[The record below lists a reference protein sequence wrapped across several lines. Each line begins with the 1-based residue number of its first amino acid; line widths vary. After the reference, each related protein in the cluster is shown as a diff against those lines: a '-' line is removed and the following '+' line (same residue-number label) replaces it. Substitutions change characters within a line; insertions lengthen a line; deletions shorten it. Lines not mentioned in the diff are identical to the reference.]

1 MIKCKMKCKNERR
14 IYIKKSYLL
23 FYRNKMIS
31 GQLAGRAK
39 LTIVTDMYFR
49 ILENVLSTEAHS
61 VEKCCWEDFPLSI

>member
-1 MIKCKMKCKNERR
+1 MKDE
-14 IYIKKSYLL
+14 YIKISYLL

-61 VEKCCWEDFPLSI
+61 VEKLLGRLPSEKTLL